1 MIRLIVG
8 AKVEVSELP
17 PFVLSEAR
25 RALTLKNP
33 LYATRER
40 LGKWTGDI
48 PETLTLIEQEAGR
61 VFLPR
66 GYLQCLL
73 ELIRAAGEEHEIID
87 ARARLPDVPMSFTGE
102 LREYQTRAVDETK
115 RCGSG
120 VLVGPCGCGKTVMGC
135 ALLSHW
141 KQPATVLCHTK
152 ELLIQWRDSVR
163 RFLSVEPGIIGA
175 GDATFS
181 DAVNVA
187 LVQSLTA
194 RPELLDDLTRRTGL
208 VLLDECHHCP
218 AETFTG
224 VVQSFP
230 AAIRYGLS
238 ATPTR
243 ADGLTTFMT
252 AVIGPYRAVITHG
265 GLEAAGVR
273 VVPDIRFI
281 RTGAKAW
288 NIIEDWPGAMRAL
301 AENGARNRLI
311 CELARDAVSEGR
323 TVLLLAGLVDH
334 VEYLGGELG
343 SVARVLH
350 GRMKQKA
357 RERALSDVRE
367 GKASVLIGTQI
378 ADEGLDLP
386 ALDTL
391 VLAAPSRSPGR
402 TEQRVG
408 RTLRN
413 LEGKRR
419 PVVYDLVDE
428 HPVLYGQAR
437 SRFFEAYRRLAPE
450 TELPDWLAGKRREA
464 A

>member
-1 MIRLIVG
+1 MIRLTV
-8 AKVEVSELP
+8 AERVEVSWLP
-17 PFVLSEAR
+17 PSVIETVR
-25 RALTLKNP
+25 KGLTLKNP
-33 LYATRER
+33 AYATRQR

-48 PETLTLIEQEAGR
+48 PETLTLIEQEAGQ

-66 GYLQCLL
+66 GYLSCLL
-73 ELIRAAGEEHEIID
+73 ELIRANGEEYEIVD
-87 ARARLPDVPMSFTGE
+87 ARLRLPDVPMSFTGE

-141 KQPATVLCHTK
+141 KQPAAVIVHTK
-152 ELLIQWRDSVR
+152 ELLTQWRDSVR
-163 RFLSVEPGIIGA
+163 RFLSVEPGLVGA
-175 GDATFS
+175 GDATLS
-181 DAVNVA
+181 GAVNVA

-194 RPELLDDLTRRTGL
+194 KPELLDDLTRRTGL
-208 VLLDECHHCP
+208 VLLDECHHAP
-218 AETFTG
+218 AATFTD
-224 VVQSFP
+224 VLQAFP
-230 AAIRYGLS
+230 AVVRYGLS

-252 AVIGPYRAVITHG
+252 AVIGPYRAIVTHRE
-265 GLEAAGVR
+265 LEAAGVR

-281 RTGAKAW
+281 RTGARVW
-288 NIIEDWPGAMRAL
+288 NVIEDWPGAMRAL

-311 CELARDAVSEGR
+311 CELARDAVNEGR

-357 RERALSDVRE
+357 REGALQDVRE

-413 LEGKRR
+413 IEGKRR

-437 SRFFEAYRRLAPE
+437 NRFFEAYRQLAPE
-450 TELPDWLAGKRREA
+450 TELPDWLDGKRHA